1 MEKQRS
7 SLPACVV
14 EFVYRRESPTTLA
27 AFAIS
32 HAIWSNEGRIRQRA
46 CSRLSCGT
54 EAEDPAMC
62 LVKSGLVR
70 LCFVVA
76 ILGINPSHAAE
87 YFVSTTGNNGNSGA
101 NVSPWRT
108 LQHAANQVQP
118 GDRVTVLP
126 GNYTG
131 FHLTADGLP
140 PLNGNPANPI
150 EFFAQPG
157 VMINVANPVT
167 NQDGINLENASW
179 VVIDGFSV
187 AGMDRAG
194 VRSVGV
200 DGDELASHVTIRNV
214 TATNND
220 YWGILTGFVDDLLIE
235 NNKTSGSSIEHGIY
249 VSNSGDRP
257 VIRNNE
263 SFSNFGNGIHMNG
276 DASLGGDGMIS
287 NALVSGNKIY
297 NNGLGGG
304 SGINMDGVQDS
315 RIENNLLYDN
325 HSSGIS
331 LYKIDGAEGSSGN
344 VVINNTVHQ
353 ASNGRWALNIQHD
366 SSDNTVLN
374 NILITDHSFRGAID
388 ISDESL
394 PGFTSDYNVMSGRLN
409 VTFDEELGIEEAY
422 NLTEWQDTY
431 DLDLNSIA
439 VAPAAYSALFANLA
453 ADNYQLSATSL
464 ARDSGTS
471 QLAPLFDFAG
481 HLRPMGA
488 GFDRGAYEYVVAT
501 PGDFDADG
509 DVDGRDL
516 LVWQRNQ
523 SVGSLA
529 DWRANYGAGAL
540 SASYAVPEPKCLT
553 LMLLGSI
560 IVCLPRFRRSNCATG
575 FSCE

>member
-1 MEKQRS
+1 MK
-7 SLPACVV
+7 AC
-14 EFVYRRESPTTLA
+14 
-27 AFAIS
+27 
-32 HAIWSNEGRIRQRA
+32 IRQRA
-46 CSRLSCGT
+46 CSRLTFGT
-54 EAEDPAMC
+54 EAEDPAMV
-62 LVKSGLVR
+62 LVKSGLVGP
-70 LCFVVA
+70 FVVA
-76 ILGINPSHAAE
+76 VCAVSNLNAAD

-101 NVSPWRT
+101 NGSPWRT
-108 LQHAANQVQP
+108 LQHAANQAQA

-140 PLNGNPANPI
+140 PLNGNPAKPI

-179 VVIDGFSV
+179 VIVDGFSV
-187 AGMDRAG
+187 TGMDRAG

-263 SFSNFGNGIHMNG
+263 SFNNFGNGIHMNG

-287 NALVSGNKIY
+287 DALVSGNKIY

-304 SGINMDGVQDS
+304 SGINMDGVTNS

-388 ISDESL
+388 ISDEALS
-394 PGFTSDYNVMSGRLN
+394 GFTSDYNVMIGRFN

-422 NLTEWQDTY
+422 NLTEWRDTY

-481 HLRPMGA
+481 HLRPMGS

-501 PGDFDADG
+501 PGDFDFDG

-516 LVWQRNQ
+516 LIWERNQ

-529 DWRANYGAGAL
+529 DWQANYGAGAIGAI
-540 SASYAVPEPKCLT
+540 SSYTAAEAASPIPEPAGLVFALT
-553 LMLLGSI
+553 GLTASMCRKL
-560 IVCLPRFRRSNCATG
+560 RQHF
-575 FSCE
+575 

>member
-1 MEKQRS
+1 M
-7 SLPACVV
+7 V
-14 EFVYRRESPTTLA
+14 
-27 AFAIS
+27 
-32 HAIWSNEGRIRQRA
+32 
-46 CSRLSCGT
+46 
-54 EAEDPAMC
+54 
-62 LVKSGLVR
+62 LVKSGPAYL
-70 LCFVVA
+70 LVVA
-76 ILGINPSHAAE
+76 VCAVSNLNAAE
-87 YFVSTTGNNGNSGA
+87 YFVSTTGNNSNSGA
-101 NVSPWRT
+101 NGSPWRT
-108 LQHAANQVQP
+108 LQHAANQVQA

-131 FHLTADGLP
+131 FHLTTDGLP
-140 PLNGNPANPI
+140 PLNGNPAKPI
-150 EFFAQPG
+150 EFFARPG

-187 AGMDRAG
+187 TGMDRAG

-235 NNKTSGSSIEHGIY
+235 NNKTSGSTIEHGIY

-263 SFSNFGNGIHMNG
+263 SFNNFGNGIHMNG
-276 DASLGGDGMIS
+276 DFSLGGDGMIS
-287 NALVSGNKIY
+287 DALVSGNKIY

-304 SGINMDGVQDS
+304 SGINMDGVESS

-325 HSSGIS
+325 HASGIS
-331 LYKIDGAEGSSGN
+331 LYKIDGRFGSTGN

-388 ISDESL
+388 ISDEAL
-394 PGFTSDYNVMSGRLN
+394 PGFTSDYNVMIGRFN
-409 VTFDEELGIEEAY
+409 VTFDEDLGIEEAY
-422 NLTEWQDTY
+422 NLTEWRDTY
-431 DLDLNSIA
+431 DLDLNSIG
-439 VAPAAYSALFANLA
+439 VAPAGYAALFANLA

-523 SVGSLA
+523 NVGSLA
-529 DWRANYGAGAL
+529 DWQANYGAGLL
-540 SASYAVPEPKCLT
+540 SEITAPPAAEATSPVPEPAGLVLILSALT
-553 LMLLGSI
+553 ACG
-560 IVCLPRFRRSNCATG
+560 RRRDG
-575 FSCE
+575 MRR

>member
-1 MEKQRS
+1 MEV
-7 SLPACVV
+7 C
-14 EFVYRRESPTTLA
+14 
-27 AFAIS
+27 
-32 HAIWSNEGRIRQRA
+32 IRQRA
-46 CSRLSCGT
+46 CSRLTFGT

-62 LVKSGLVR
+62 LVKSGLVC
-70 LCFVVA
+70 LFVIAVCPVNN
-76 ILGINPSHAAE
+76 LTAAE
-87 YFVSTTGNNGNSGA
+87 YFVSTTGNNSNSGA
-101 NVSPWRT
+101 TGAPWRT
-108 LQHAANQVQP
+108 LQHAANQVIP

-131 FHLTADGLP
+131 FHLTTDGLP
-140 PLNGNPANPI
+140 PLNGNPAKPI

-167 NQDGINLENASW
+167 NQDGINLEDASW

-187 AGMDRAG
+187 TGMDRAG

-235 NNKTSGSSIEHGIY
+235 NNRTSGSIIEHGIY

-263 SFSNFGNGIHMNG
+263 SFNNFGNGIHMNG
-276 DASLGGDGMIS
+276 DFSLGGDGMIS
-287 NALVSGNKIY
+287 DALVSGNKIY

-325 HSSGIS
+325 HASGIS
-331 LYKIDGAEGSSGN
+331 LYKIDGRFGSTGN

-353 ASNGRWALNIQHD
+353 ANNGRWALNIQHD

-388 ISDESL
+388 ISDEAL
-394 PGFTSDYNVMSGRLN
+394 PGFTSDYNVMIGRLN
-409 VTFDEELGIEEAY
+409 VTIDEEEGIEQAY
-422 NLTEWQDTY
+422 NFAQWQNAFN
-431 DLDLNSIA
+431 LDLNSIG
-439 VAPAAYSALFANLA
+439 VAPAGYAALFANLA

-464 ARDSGTS
+464 ARDSGTAV
-471 QLAPLFDFAG
+471 LAPLFDFAG

-509 DVDGRDL
+509 DVDGRDF
-516 LVWQRNQ
+516 LVWQRNPA
-523 SVGSLA
+523 VGDLA
-529 DWRANYGAGAL
+529 DWQANYGIGMLSDLSIIPAAE
-540 SASYAVPEPKCLT
+540 SASPVPEPASLVLA
-553 LMLLGSI
+553 LMGLKAS
-560 IVCLPRFRRSNCATG
+560 VCRKLRQRS
-575 FSCE
+575 